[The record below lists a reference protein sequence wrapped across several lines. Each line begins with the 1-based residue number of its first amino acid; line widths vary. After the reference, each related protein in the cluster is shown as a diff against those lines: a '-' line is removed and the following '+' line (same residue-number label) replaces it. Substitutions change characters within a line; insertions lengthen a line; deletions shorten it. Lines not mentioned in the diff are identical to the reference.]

1 MMEMAETVEMLIPI
15 ILQEV
20 IGSAGTTKTA
30 YVTSDKGVGIY
41 TTQYVKHG
49 GITVSAEPKIVIYCT
64 SNCAENSSHMDIVT
78 DTNVYIHI
86 HSSDGVE
93 TQYLHQLG
101 QLSGTIGTV
110 MTTGIITRIT
120 TPMVKVVTQTKKT

>member
-1 MMEMAETVEMLIPI
+1 M
-15 ILQEV
+15 
-20 IGSAGTTKTA
+20 
-30 YVTSDKGVGIY
+30 
-41 TTQYVKHG
+41 
-49 GITVSAEPKIVIYCT
+49 SAEATIVNYCT
-64 SNCAENSSHMDIVT
+64 RNCAENSSHLDIVT

-110 MTTGIITRIT
+110 MATRIITRIT
-120 TPMVKVVTQTKKT
+120 TPMVKEVTQIRHKQLSK

>member
-1 MMEMAETVEMLIPI
+1 MMEMEETVEMMLE
-15 ILQEV
+15 QV
-20 IGSAGTTKTA
+20 IGYCVGITKTA
-30 YVTSDKGVGIY
+30 YVNSDKSVGIY
-41 TTQYVKHG
+41 TNQYVKHG

-110 MTTGIITRIT
+110 MATRIITRIT

>member
-1 MMEMAETVEMLIPI
+1 M
-15 ILQEV
+15 
-20 IGSAGTTKTA
+20 
-30 YVTSDKGVGIY
+30 
-41 TTQYVKHG
+41 
-49 GITVSAEPKIVIYCT
+49 SAEPIIVNYCS
-64 SNCAENSSHMDIVT
+64 SNCADYSFHMEIIT

-110 MTTGIITRIT
+110 RTTGIITRIT